1 MRFKGRSSSK
11 IYCLQLEVDV
21 DVGGYVV
28 RQAAA
33 VLLLQHPQED
43 VRGHMLEQPQVLV
56 ELLVDDAQQRLRPVG
71 LFIGE
76 HRALDHVPQK
86 IGVFLGQGGDL
97 PPAQA
102 LYVELDALVGVVEH
116 LFYPG
121 DDPDLVQVVP
131 HRLVLRQ
138 VHLGHQEDQPVLG
151 DGLGHGQHRF
161 FPGHLELQH
170 HPGEEYQAPHG
181 QHRQHQVGLQF
192 PAIFCKHVLPSFLTA
207 GRPGERH
214 PHKSERLGP
223 AACRLQPFRWCA
235 LFMIRNLSGPAASAV

>member
-1 MRFKGRSSSK
+1 MRSSAS
-11 IYCLQLEVDV
+11 
-21 DVGGYVV
+21 
-28 RQAAA
+28 
-33 VLLLQHPQED
+33 
-43 VRGHMLEQPQVLV
+43 
-56 ELLVDDAQQRLRPVG
+56 
-71 LFIGE
+71 E

-86 IGVFLGQGGDL
+86 IGVLLGQGGDL

-102 LYVELDALVGVVEH
+102 LHVELDALVGVVEH
-116 LFYPG
+116 LFHPG
-121 DDPDLVQVVP
+121 DDSDLVQVVP

-214 PHKSERLGP
+214 PHKSGKTGAGSMP
-223 AACRLQPFRWCA
+223 ATAFPLVCLVYDTESFRSRRFGCVI
-235 LFMIRNLSGPAASAV
+235 LIFTGLRSLL